1 MHPAMTIIVGFLA
14 IGGALCVL
22 ISAVAMLRVSDALS
36 RINVLSPATGVGV
49 PAIVLAAYL
58 NHVNEVGMDWID
70 LIKAAVAIAGFIIM
84 SSVASNTLGR
94 ATYRSGAPIDPD
106 TIPNELAVGHPERL
120 PKRSNSKPRK
130 KRR

>member
-1 MHPAMTIIVGFLA
+1 MDSVLTIVIGFLA

-36 RINVLSPATGVGV
+36 RINVLSPATGLGL

-58 NHVNEVGMDWID
+58 NHVTEVGMDWID
-70 LIKAAVAIAGFIIM
+70 LIKTLVAIAGFIIM

-94 ATYRSGAPIDPD
+94 ATYRSGAPIAPD
-106 TIPNELAVGHPERL
+106 TSPNELAEGHPDRL
-120 PKRSNSKPRK
+120 PTDR
-130 KRR
+130 

>member
-1 MHPAMTIIVGFLA
+1 MDSVLTIIVGILA

-22 ISAVAMLRVSDALS
+22 VSAIAMLRVDDALS
-36 RINVLSPATGVGV
+36 RINVLSPATGLGL

-58 NHVNEVGMDWID
+58 NHVNEAGMDWVD
-70 LIKAAVAIAGFIIM
+70 LIKVLVAIAGFIIM

-106 TIPNELAVGHPERL
+106 TSPNELAEGHPDRL
-120 PKRSNSKPRK
+120 PTDR
-130 KRR
+130 

>member
-1 MHPAMTIIVGFLA
+1 MHLAITIIVGFLA

-22 ISAVAMLRVSDALS
+22 ISAVAMLRVDDALS
-36 RINVLSPATGVGV
+36 RINVLSPATGLGV

-106 TIPNELAVGHPERL
+106 TNPNELAVAHPERL
-120 PKRSNSKPRK
+120 PTSASWQTK

>member
-1 MHPAMTIIVGFLA
+1 MASLLTIIVGFLA

-22 ISAVAMLRVSDALS
+22 VSAVAMLRVGDALS
-36 RINVLSPATGVGV
+36 RINVLSPATGLGL

-58 NHVNEVGMDWID
+58 HHVNDVGMDWVD
-70 LIKAAVAIAGFIIM
+70 LIKVLVAIAGFIIM

-106 TIPNELAVGHPERL
+106 TTPNELAEGHPDRL
-120 PKRSNSKPRK
+120 PTDR
-130 KRR
+130 

>member
-1 MHPAMTIIVGFLA
+1 MDSVLTIIVGILA

-22 ISAVAMLRVSDALS
+22 VSAVAMLRVGDALS
-36 RINVLSPATGVGV
+36 RINVLSPATGLGL

-58 NHVNEVGMDWID
+58 NHVNEVGMDWVD
-70 LIKAAVAIAGFIIM
+70 LIKVLVAIAGFIIM

-106 TIPNELAVGHPERL
+106 TSPNELAEGHPDRL
-120 PKRSNSKPRK
+120 PTDR
-130 KRR
+130 

>member
-1 MHPAMTIIVGFLA
+1 MDIAITTIVGFLA

-22 ISAVAMLRVSDALS
+22 ISAVAMLRVEDALS
-36 RINVLSPATGVGV
+36 RINVLSPATGLGV

-70 LIKAAVAIAGFIIM
+70 LIKTAVAMAGFIIM

-94 ATYRSGAPIDPD
+94 ATYRSGAPVDPD
-106 TIPNELAVGHPERL
+106 TNPNELAVAHPDRL
-120 PKRSNSKPRK
+120 PNAADKRSR

>member
-1 MHPAMTIIVGFLA
+1 MDSILTIIVGFLA

-22 ISAVAMLRVSDALS
+22 TSAVAMLRVSDALS
-36 RINVLSPATGVGV
+36 RINVLSPATGLGL

-70 LIKAAVAIAGFIIM
+70 LTKTLVAIAGFIIM

-106 TIPNELAVGHPERL
+106 TVPNELAEGHPDRL
-120 PKRSNSKPRK
+120 PTDR
-130 KRR
+130 

>member
-1 MHPAMTIIVGFLA
+1 MSVIITTIVGFLA

-22 ISAVAMLRVSDALS
+22 VSAVAMLRVEDALS
-36 RINVLSPATGVGV
+36 RINVLSPATGLGV

-70 LIKAAVAIAGFIIM
+70 LVKAAVAIAGFIIM

-106 TIPNELAVGHPERL
+106 TNPNELAVAHPDRL
-120 PKRSNSKPRK
+120 PKAAKTRNK
-130 KRR
+130 KSR